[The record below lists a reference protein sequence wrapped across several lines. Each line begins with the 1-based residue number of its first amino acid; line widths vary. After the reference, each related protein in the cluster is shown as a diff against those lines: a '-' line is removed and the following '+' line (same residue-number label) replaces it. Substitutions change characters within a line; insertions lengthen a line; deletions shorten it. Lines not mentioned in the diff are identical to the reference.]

1 MIQKCVGLYI
11 RVSTEK
17 QAIEGYSISRQL
29 NRLKALCVS
38 QRWEPIKFYV
48 NEGISGQ
55 STVRPAIKKMMK
67 DIEDA
72 LIGVLLVYRL
82 NRLTR
87 SVRDLHGILDFLEKH
102 NCQFRSATE
111 VYNTSTAMGRMF
123 ITIVA
128 AIAECESANSDE
140 RVRLGQIEKAIQSEW
155 PAPAPYGFRKND
167 QKRFEVN
174 LGEIEAVIMMAIKLN
189 DEVYK
194 VAYERIMTKANFA
207 QLQNIIFGK
216 QQIVR
221 P

>member
-174 LGEIEAVIMMAIKLN
+174 SRR
-189 DEVYK
+189 D
-194 VAYERIMTKANFA
+194 
-207 QLQNIIFGK
+207 
-216 QQIVR
+216 
-221 P
+221 